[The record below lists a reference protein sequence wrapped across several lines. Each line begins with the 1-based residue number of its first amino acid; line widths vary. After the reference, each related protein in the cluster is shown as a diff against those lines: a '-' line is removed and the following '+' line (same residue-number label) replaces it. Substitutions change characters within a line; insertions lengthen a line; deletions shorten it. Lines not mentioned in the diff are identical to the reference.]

1 MAGLFDMLSISA
13 SALSA
18 ERQRAEVTSANL
30 ANAETTHTD
39 AGGPYVRKEV
49 VFNSAHGTAFN
60 TVFNNRLSK
69 FAQPPAGSV
78 KLTQVVDDTTAPV
91 RRYEPGNPDADK
103 DGYVSYPAIN
113 PVSEMVDLMGAVRA
127 YQLNAS
133 AVGAAKQ
140 MIQESID
147 ILKST

>member
-1 MAGLFDMLSISA
+1 MGPFDMLSISA

-39 AGGPYVRKEV
+39 TGGPFVRKEV
-49 VFNSAHGTAFN
+49 VFSASNASPFR
-60 TVFNNRLSK
+60 TVLNHVGHFGQN
-69 FAQPPAGSV
+69 PPGSV
-78 KLTQVVDDTTAPV
+78 QLTQVVDDTTPPV
-91 RRYEPGNPDADK
+91 MRYEPGNPDADK
-103 DGYVSYPAIN
+103 NGFVAYPAIN
-113 PVSEMVDLMGAVRA
+113 PVTEMVDLMGAVRS

-140 MIQESID
+140 MIQQSLD
-147 ILKST
+147 ILKSS

>member
-1 MAGLFDMLSISA
+1 MGLFDMLSISA

-39 AGGPYVRKEV
+39 TGGPYVRKEV
-49 VFNSAHGTAFN
+49 VFSATNSSPFS
-60 TVFNNRLSK
+60 TVLNRVGH
-69 FAQPPAGSV
+69 FGAAGGRGASQAGCRRHRRRPSCV
-78 KLTQVVDDTTAPV
+78 MSRAILTLTRTDMVA
-91 RRYEPGNPDADK
+91 
-103 DGYVSYPAIN
+103 YPAIN

-133 AVGAAKQ
+133 AVTAAKQ
-140 MIQESID
+140 MIQQSID
-147 ILKST
+147 ILKTS

>member
-1 MAGLFDMLSISA
+1 MGMFTMMSISA

-39 AGGPYVRKEV
+39 TGGPFVRKEV
-49 VFNSAHGTAFN
+49 VFGTSNASPFQ
-60 TVFNNRLSK
+60 TVFDR
-69 FAQPPAGSV
+69 AGGFGRPTSGAV
-78 KLTQVVDDTTAPV
+78 QLTGVVNDTTPPV
-91 RRYEPGNPDADK
+91 MRYEPGSPDADK
-103 DGYVSYPAIN
+103 DGYVAYPAIN
-113 PVSEMVDLMGAVRA
+113 PVTEMVDLMGAVRS

-133 AVGAAKQ
+133 AVSAAKQ

-147 ILKST
+147 ILKTT

>member
-1 MAGLFDMLSISA
+1 MGMFDMMSISA

-39 AGGPYVRKEV
+39 VGGPYVRKEV
-49 VFNSAHGTAFN
+49 VFSSSNASPFQ
-60 TVFNNRLSK
+60 TVFNRLGN
-69 FAQPPAGSV
+69 FGHAPAGSV
-78 KLTQVVDDTTAPV
+78 QLSQVVDDQAAPV
-91 RRYEPGNPDADK
+91 MRYEPGNPDANK
-103 DGYVSYPAIN
+103 DGYVAYPAIN
-113 PVSEMVDLMGAVRA
+113 PVTEMVDLMDATRA

-147 ILKST
+147 ILKSS

>member
-1 MAGLFDMLSISA
+1 MGLFDMLSISA

-18 ERQRAEVTSANL
+18 ERQRAEVTSANM

-49 VFNSAHGTAFN
+49 VFNSAGGTPFS
-60 TVFNNRLSK
+60 TVFNRAGH

-78 KLTQVVDDTTAPV
+78 KLTQVVDDRTPPV

-103 DGYVSYPAIN
+103 DGYVAYPAIN

>member
-1 MAGLFDMLSISA
+1 MGLFDMLSISA

-18 ERQRAEVTSANL
+18 ERQRAEVTSANM

-49 VFNSAHGTAFN
+49 VFNSANGPAFS
-60 TVFNNRLSK
+60 TVFNRMGK
-69 FAQPPAGSV
+69 FAQPVAGSV
-78 KLTQVVDDTTAPV
+78 KLTQVVDDTTPPV

-147 ILKST
+147 ILKVS